1 MSYIIGTDIGGTFTD
16 CVILDQGGHLTIGKS
31 LSTPDDFARGCLNS
45 IESTTEAMGL
55 SLEGVLRKA
64 KIFAFGTTIAENA
77 IITRSGAKTGILT
90 TKGFEDTMLM
100 MRGGLGRVT
109 GLSEFEITHV
119 TATRKPIPLV
129 PRSLIMGL
137 SERVDSEGNA
147 LVPLSSQ
154 SIMEAVKRLDESG
167 VQSLAV
173 CLLWSFKNN
182 SHELEIKRRILE
194 HAKDKYVTV
203 SSELVPVMGEYERMS
218 TTVLNAY
225 VGAVVSESISSL
237 RSRLVSKGFG
247 GHFFVM
253 YSHGGLLPSS
263 SASSNAVG
271 LVEGGPVAGLVGTS
285 NLGHLMGESNIVAAD
300 MGGTTFKVGIIND
313 GMPIRAREPSIAQ
326 YPIASPRL
334 DIVSIGAGGGSIAW
348 VEPYTGL
355 LKVGPRSA
363 GAKPGPICYE
373 LGGTE
378 PTVTD
383 ADLICG
389 YLNASYFLGGR
400 MKLNLGLAEK
410 GIDKQVGSK
419 LGLKTVDAADG
430 IRKIAEAHAADLI
443 RKVTIERG
451 FDPREFTMFA
461 YGGAGAVHA
470 DDIGSELCVKKI
482 VVPTTASVHC
492 SLGLITSDVVHE
504 YVLSDPMRMP
514 ADPIRFAKN
523 LTQLKDKAVR
533 ELADDGF
540 ETKGDDVEFKFSVD
554 VRYRRQVHEVTTPI
568 NIDGPSVTAEDLESV
583 VDAFERLYERQY
595 GKGSGY
601 RPAGIEFVTFR
612 LTASGKMEKPVIAK
626 EQEKASFKSS
636 EALKGTRQVYFGPDD
651 VQKTSIYEF
660 ERLLPGVFV
669 EGPAIIE
676 TPATSIVIRAGHE
689 GRMDQYRNIHITW

>member
-1 MSYIIGTDIGGTFTD
+1 
-16 CVILDQGGHLTIGKS
+16 
-31 LSTPDDFARGCLNS
+31 
-45 IESTTEAMGL
+45 MGL
-55 SLEGVLRKA
+55 SLEEVLRKA

-119 TATRKPIPLV
+119 AATRKPIPLV

-137 SERVDSEGNA
+137 SERVDSQGNV

-154 SIMEAVKRLDESG
+154 SIMEAVKRLDEIG

-182 SHELEIKRRILE
+182 SHEFEIKRRILE
-194 HAKDKYVTV
+194 YAKDKYVTV

-225 VGAVVSESISSL
+225 VGPVVSESISSL
-237 RSRLVSKGFG
+237 RSSLVSKGFG

-271 LVEGGPVAGLVGTS
+271 LIEGGPVAGLVGTS
-285 NLGHLMGESNIVAAD
+285 NLGRLMGESNVVAAD

-355 LKVGPRSA
+355 PKVGPRSA

-383 ADLICG
+383 ADLVCG

-400 MKLNLGLAEK
+400 MKLNLGLAEN
-410 GIDKQVGSK
+410 GIDKHVGSK

-430 IRKIAEAHAADLI
+430 IRKIAEAQAADLI

-470 DDIGSELCVKKI
+470 DDIGSELNVKKI
-482 VVPTTASVHC
+482 VIPTTASVHC

-514 ADPIRFAKN
+514 VDPIRFATN
-523 LTQLKDKAVR
+523 LTQLKEKAVR

-540 ETKGDDVEFKFSVD
+540 ESKSDNVEFRFSVD
-554 VRYRRQVHEVTTPI
+554 VRYRRQVHEVTTPVD
-568 NIDGPSVTAEDLESV
+568 IDGSSVTKENLENI
-583 VDAFERLYERQY
+583 VDAFEKLYERQY

-612 LTASGKMEKPVIAK
+612 LTASGKMKKPVIAK
-626 EQEKASFKSS
+626 EQERASFNSS
-636 EALKGTRQVYFGPDD
+636 EALKGTRQVYFGSDD
-651 VQKTSIYEF
+651 VQKTNIYEF
-660 ERLLPGVFV
+660 ERLRPGAFV
-669 EGPAIIE
+669 KGPSIIE
-676 TPATSIVIRAGHE
+676 TPVTSIAIRSGHE
-689 GRMDQYRNIHITW
+689 GRMDHYRNIHITW